1 MNNNQLMERL
11 ASIKKANDDNT
22 IANIFFSLGIIATLV
37 AIYNYNKRIIS
48 NNTNKN
54 QFNTIKD
61 LEKINKSLKEDLE
74 KKTDFEKAAVTDQ
87 NEIENSA

>member
-1 MNNNQLMERL
+1 MERL